1 MLLSVRDN
9 GLYLKIREQ
18 RYCAQLLPGGPINLQ
33 RSPCKPPVERF
44 HLRQLLLCNHSA
56 LLQSCHNPLQDLF
69 HALLRRPNCAAPC
82 FCRMLI
88 KGQWQLKRR
97 RVHLKRS
104 RVRLNWSRVQLKRKE
119 EQLRKEKEQKREQ
132 AGARPASNNL
142 SAPLSPTHKKWSRPL
157 EAGTTKLAIKNYL
170 PK

>member
-1 MLLSVRDN
+1 MQQREFRCREYWPVLLSVRDN

-44 HLRQLLLCNHSA
+44 HLRQILLCNHSA
-56 LLQSCHNPLQDLF
+56 LLQSCHNPLQDLL
-69 HALLRRPNCAAPC
+69 HALLR
-82 FCRMLI
+82 
-88 KGQWQLKRR
+88 GQLK
-97 RVHLKRS
+97 L
-104 RVRLNWSRVQLKRKE
+104 SRVQLKREE

>member
-1 MLLSVRDN
+1 MQQREFRYREYWAVLLSVRDN

-18 RYCAQLLPGGPINLQ
+18 RYCAQLLSGGPVNLQ
-33 RSPCKPPVERF
+33 RRPCKPPVERF
-44 HLRQLLLCNHSA
+44 HLHQILLCNHSA
-56 LLQSCHNPLQDLF
+56 LLQSCHNPLQDLL
-69 HALLRRPNCAAPC
+69 HALLRR
-82 FCRMLI
+82 
-88 KGQWQLKRR
+88 Q
-97 RVHLKRS
+97 
-104 RVRLNWSRVQLKRKE
+104 LNWSRVQLKRE
-119 EQLRKEKEQKREQ
+119 VEHLRKEKEQKREQ